1 MFLLKLKTQNP
12 FLPALSLANPLCHH
26 CSSLTPCPLSH
37 SLLCPPSRSP
47 SWVSYVSHYVCD
59 RFVMAFLAA
68 IPLVPKHLSRGL
80 IGFVFWA
87 LFSLLCAL
95 GLLFFVFFFA
105 FTFFPFQMQ
114 NPEPLF
120 LSVSLCPRGRDT
132 QITSLTISNPMIRL
146 IYFAIMFFYAA

>member
-1 MFLLKLKTQNP
+1 
-12 FLPALSLANPLCHH
+12 
-26 CSSLTPCPLSH
+26 
-37 SLLCPPSRSP
+37 
-47 SWVSYVSHYVCD
+47 
-59 RFVMAFLAA
+59 MAFLAA

-114 NPEPLF
+114 NPEPFF
-120 LSVSLCPRGRDT
+120 LSVSLCTRQRGT
-132 QITSLTISNPMIRL
+132 QITSLTISIPMILKLFCYNVLPCSLGIFLVSLALRQLSDISLHQFQVL
-146 IYFAIMFFYAA
+146 IQVTFDSIFLCWSSYELML

>member
-1 MFLLKLKTQNP
+1 MKQNP

-95 GLLFFVFFFA
+95 GLLFFVFFFFCIHVLSFPNA
-105 FTFFPFQMQ
+105 KSRATFSLSFT
-114 NPEPLF
+114 
-120 LSVSLCPRGRDT
+120 LSKRT
-132 QITSLTISNPMIRL
+132 WYSN
-146 IYFAIMFFYAA
+146 YFTHH